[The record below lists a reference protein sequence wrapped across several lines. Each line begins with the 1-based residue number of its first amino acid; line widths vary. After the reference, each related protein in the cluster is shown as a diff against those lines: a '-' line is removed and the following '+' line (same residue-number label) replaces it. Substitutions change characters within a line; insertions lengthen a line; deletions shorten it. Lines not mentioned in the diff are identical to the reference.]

1 MTKLICLM
9 PTFNKEETLSKA
21 IDSVMMQKGNFDYKL
36 IILDDCSTDN
46 SNKIANEYHE
56 KYPEK
61 IEIVRNE
68 TNLKLLYSIIN
79 GYKLLKG
86 AEYFCV
92 LDADDWYTYDKKFE
106 DAINFLDKHADYTM
120 YFTNIILK
128 KGDEETPYYQGD
140 KKSFDFGLEE
150 RKIEKAIF
158 MQTSGVVYRN
168 IYFKEGKNEK
178 FEEIV
183 NYKFPQSFRADGF
196 RFEWY
201 LHGGKAHFENH
212 LEAVYNYDMNGI
224 WSEMPEC
231 EQNLNNAK
239 LMYSC
244 AEFFPKDKDFYYS
257 QCKQMFKNAMAS
269 MKNVSKETFCKNQE
283 LITFLYDY
291 LYISNDVRFVKL
303 LKFLVKFIPS
313 KYVRKLLK
321 KSL

>member
-9 PTFNKEETLSKA
+9 PTYNKEETLSKA

-120 YFTNIILK
+120 YVTNIILK
-128 KGDEETPYYQGD
+128 NGEKEEPYYNGD
-140 KKSFDFGLEE
+140 KKTFNFGLKE
-150 RKIEKAIF
+150 RKTDRAIF

-168 IYFKEGKNEK
+168 IYFKDGKNEQ
-178 FEEIV
+178 FEKIV

-212 LEAVYNYDMNGI
+212 LEAVYNYDLNGI

-257 QCKQMFKNAMAS
+257 QCKQMFKNAMSS
-269 MKNVSKETFCKNQE
+269 MNNVSKETFCKNQE

-291 LYISNDVRFVKL
+291 LYISNDVRLVKI